1 MAVGKP
7 ASTLACQQKGK
18 NTPLFLN
25 IESNGRFKQG
35 NCLDIKFKI

>member
-18 NTPLFLN
+18 NTPLFLK
-25 IESNGRFKQG
+25 IDLMVGSNREIP
-35 NCLDIKFKI
+35 LI